1 MRESSSNALTA
12 AFCFLTKKKKIRNER
27 ERERE
32 RERDCSNALTTAFG
46 LKKRCDHDRSD
57 DQLLGTTS
65 RNEPIAA
72 ASS

>member
-1 MRESSSNALTA
+1 M
-12 AFCFLTKKKKIRNER
+12 
-27 ERERE
+27 

-46 LKKRCDHDRSD
+46 FQKKKRSDHDHSA

>member
-12 AFCFLTKKKKIRNER
+12 AFCFLTKQKKIRN
-27 ERERE
+27 ERE

>member
-12 AFCFLTKKKKIRNER
+12 AFCFLTKQKKIRNG
-27 ERERE
+27 